1 MNLLKYYLRLIMV
14 NGHSIIIVPLRH
26 FRDFACRIIWLLSC
40 TVNVPIARI
49 DVYFA
54 VSRTNAIQSI
64 WHNTY

>member
-1 MNLLKYYLRLIMV
+1 MV
-14 NGHSIIIVPLRH
+14 NGHSIVIVPLKH

-49 DVYFA
+49 DIYYA
-54 VSRTNAIQSI
+54 VSHTNAIQSI